1 MDRALVIGL
10 DGMPRSLLHR
20 LIDQGLVPRLSE
32 VVADQGCAELVAPV
46 PEISSTSWATFLTG
60 VNPARHGI
68 YGFVD
73 LLPDSYRTYFPNV
86 EHLRAPPL
94 WQHAAD
100 AERTTVCLNV
110 PSTYPA
116 PTIDGTLVS
125 GFVAPQLERA
135 VRPKWLVEPLRGMDY
150 ELDVEVG
157 DVRADPDGFVD
168 RVRRSLSAR
177 TKAFRYL
184 LGIQPWDLA
193 VAVFTETDRLQHFL
207 WRAVDD
213 PADPLHEACMAFYRQ
228 VDAAV
233 GQIMDL
239 TPDVRPILVSDHGF
253 GPAHCQFYVN
263 AWLRARGWLAPLD
276 RTEQLSELDGSSLV
290 FALDPARFYTNRAS
304 RFPHGRLSDVAADEL
319 AAQLVDELTALRW
332 SGTDVG
338 PNVDGPL
345 VFDEVLTGEQAY
357 RGPLFEQAPDV
368 VAVPARGVQ
377 ARGAFPARDLVA
389 PDVLTGTHTRGDAV
403 LSVPGGTVA
412 DRADMTD
419 VAPTVFGELGVSPRG
434 LDGVDVAKSRA
445 VSEFGT
451 VGGTS

>member
-1 MDRALVIGL
+1 MTTDRALVIGL
-10 DGMPRSLLHR
+10 DGMPRSLLYR
-20 LIDQGLVPRLSE
+20 LIGQGVLPRLGE
-32 VVADQGCAELVAPV
+32 VVADSGCAELVAPI

-60 VNPARHGI
+60 VNPGRHGI

-73 LLPDSYRTYFPNV
+73 LQPGGYRTYFPNV
-86 EHLRAPPL
+86 EHLCAPPL
-94 WQHAAD
+94 WQHAG
-100 AERTTVCLNV
+100 EHGRTTVCLNV

-116 PTIDGTLVS
+116 PNIKGTLVS
-125 GFVAPQLERA
+125 GFVAPAIERA
-135 VRPKWLVEPLRGMDY
+135 VRPRWLVEPLKALDY

-157 DVRADPDGFVD
+157 DVRADPAGFVA

-184 LGIQPWDLA
+184 LSSQPWDLA

-213 PADPLHEACMAFYRQ
+213 PGDPLHAEILDFYRQ

-233 GQIMDL
+233 GEVMAL
-239 TPDVRPILVSDHGF
+239 APDVRPILVSDHGF

-263 AWLRARGWLAPLD
+263 AWLRERGFLAPLE
-276 RTEQLSELDGSSLV
+276 RTGELSTLDGSSQV
-290 FALDPARFYTNRAS
+290 FALDPARFYVNRAS
-304 RFPHGRLSDVAADEL
+304 RFPRGSLSDDAADDVAAQVADEL
-319 AAQLVDELTALRW
+319 RALRW
-332 SGTDVG
+332 SGTAIG
-338 PNVDGPL
+338 PEVDGPL
-345 VFDEVLTGEQAY
+345 VFDEVLPGDEVY
-357 RGPLFEQAPDV
+357 HGPLAEEAPDV

-377 ARGAFPARDLVA
+377 ARGAFAAPRLVA

-419 VAPTVFGELGVSPRG
+419 VAATVLAALGVPSAD
-434 LDGVDVAKSRA
+434 LDGSDVANA
-445 VSEFGT
+445 GVATVS
-451 VGGTS
+451 GGTS